1 MNQKN
6 NILFLGTGTSTGVPM
21 IGCHCD
27 VCNSVDSKDK
37 RWRTSAAVQYQGL
50 KFQIDIGPD
59 FRAQMLY
66 HDMRDFD
73 ALLLT
78 HEHRDHVAGFDDIRA
93 LNVMNQKRY
102 PIYASKLCFDNT
114 LEQFPYI
121 AKNPNYDLVPK
132 FDFHEINAEES
143 FKVEGVEIIPIGI
156 IHGKLPILG
165 FRFGA
170 LTYITDASFIADEE
184 ISKIKGTKIL
194 VINALR
200 YEKHATHF
208 TVDEALEC
216 INKIQPEQAYLLH
229 FSHQIGKHEEVSR
242 KLPHNVFM
250 AYDGLRVEF

>member
-1 MNQKN
+1 
-6 NILFLGTGTSTGVPM
+6 M
-21 IGCHCD
+21 IGCSCP
-27 VCNSVDSKDK
+27 VCCSADSRDK
-37 RWRTSAAVQYQGL
+37 RWRTSAVVEYQNK

-59 FRAQMLY
+59 FRAQMLHY
-66 HDMRDFD
+66 GIMDFD

-78 HEHRDHVAGFDDIRA
+78 HEHKNHVAGFDDIRA

-102 PIYASKLCFDNT
+102 PIYASKSCFDNT

-132 FDFHEINAEES
+132 FDFHEIKGGQS
-143 FKVEGVEIIPIGI
+143 FNHDGVDIMPIDI
-156 IHGKLPILG
+156 THGNLSILG

-170 LTYITDASFIADEE
+170 LTYITDASLITSESIE
-184 ISKIKGTKIL
+184 KIRGTKIL

-208 TVDEALEC
+208 TVNEALEC
-216 INKIQPEQAYLLH
+216 IDKIQPEQAYLLH
-229 FSHQIGKHEEVSR
+229 FSHQIGTHEEVSR
-242 KLPHNVFM
+242 KLPQNVFM